1 MKSSFDGF
9 KPHFKYLV
17 LTGCYK
23 MLDRP
28 TSKIKVTLYACYRI
42 FVTVTFFIFLL
53 QHVIRLIQAIEEVI
67 NTLYVFLTLLNS
79 VCKMLILNIRSER
92 IEHIVEVIKGPIFA
106 ARNKYQEELVHRNA
120 VSMLRVLRT
129 DLGVSMFCS
138 VLWMIFPLMIRLSG
152 QEVRFSMYFPFET
165 DKFPVFISV
174 VVYVGS
180 IVHWVSLFTLSI
192 DCIVVSLYMQ
202 AQLQLQML
210 RDNLTHLAD
219 VEDDD
224 ENDKLT
230 VKMYRDV
237 EKIRFKDLF
246 YRRLVMCKKRQE
258 LIVWLVDEIESIFGT
273 PMVLQMLVMAWIIC
287 MTIYKIAAI
296 NILSVECLAMVVY
309 LNCVLFQLFIY
320 CYFGTQ
326 LKYESEYVNQSI
338 YECDWPAVSPRLRRP
353 LLIMMERCYRPIAPC
368 IAYVVPMSLDTFIS
382 VVKFSYSLY
391 TFLDRK

>member
-1 MKSSFDGF
+1 
-9 KPHFKYLV
+9 
-17 LTGCYK
+17 
-23 MLDRP
+23 
-28 TSKIKVTLYACYRI
+28 
-42 FVTVTFFIFLL
+42 
-53 QHVIRLIQAIEEVI
+53 
-67 NTLYVFLTLLNS
+67 
-79 VCKMLILNIRSER
+79 
-92 IEHIVEVIKGPIFA
+92 
-106 ARNKYQEELVHRNA
+106 
-120 VSMLRVLRT
+120 
-129 DLGVSMFCS
+129 
-138 VLWMIFPLMIRLSG
+138 
-152 QEVRFSMYFPFET
+152 
-165 DKFPVFISV
+165 
-174 VVYVGS
+174 
-180 IVHWVSLFTLSI
+180 
-192 DCIVVSLYMQ
+192 
-202 AQLQLQML
+202 ML